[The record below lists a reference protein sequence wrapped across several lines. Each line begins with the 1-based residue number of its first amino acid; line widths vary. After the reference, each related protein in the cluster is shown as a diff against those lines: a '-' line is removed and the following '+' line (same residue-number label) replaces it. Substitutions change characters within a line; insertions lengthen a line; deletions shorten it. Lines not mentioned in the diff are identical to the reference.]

1 MRKAL
6 THILSSVGFKRSDLV
21 AVRNLPRY
29 FRDWRCYSGKA
40 KGALPLRLR
49 DIYPALTDYEGAAG
63 DSSTYYFYQDLW
75 AARKI
80 YQRRPS
86 SHLDIGSRIDGFVAH
101 LLTFMDVDVLDIRP
115 CETTVPGLRF
125 VQGDATG
132 LAQYQDGSVDSISSL
147 HAAEHFGLGR
157 YGDPID
163 PSGHQRF
170 AAALERVLAPN
181 GRLYFSVPV
190 GRERVE
196 FNAHRVFAVESV
208 LALFGQLQLVD
219 CVLIDDAGI
228 VRDVNPAHL
237 NCDDLEFGCGLFEFT
252 RPDLCG

>member
-21 AVRNLPRY
+21 AIRNVPRF
-29 FRDWRCYSGKA
+29 FRDWRCYSEKA
-40 KGALPLRLR
+40 NGALPLRLR
-49 DIYPALTDYEGAAG
+49 DIYPALTDYDAAAG
-63 DSSTYYFYQDLW
+63 VSSTYYFYQDLW

-101 LLTFMDVDVLDIRP
+101 LLTFMDVDVLDVRS
-115 CETTVPGLRF
+115 CESTVPGLRF
-125 VQGDATG
+125 VRGDATE
-132 LAQYQDGSVDSISSL
+132 LAQYATGSVDSISSL

-157 YGDPID
+157 YGDPVD
-163 PSGHQRF
+163 PSGHLRF

-196 FNAHRVFAVESV
+196 FNAHRIFAFESV
-208 LALFGQLQLVD
+208 LALFRQLQLVD

-228 VRDVNPAHL
+228 VRDVDPAHA
-237 NCDDLEFGCGLFEFT
+237 NYGDLEFGCGLFEFT
-252 RPDLCG
+252 RS